1 MLTYSLNLRSN
12 PQNRSQKKWYATP
25 RITGYT
31 NLGTIAEKLSRE
43 STVSIGD
50 VYAVLYGAI
59 NIINDEL
66 AEGRKVEI
74 GKLGQLQIRFGS
86 EGADTPE
93 EFHVGMIK
101 NQRVKL
107 SEGEE
112 LKKQLP
118 FLKYKRVDPLPK
130 APATRKKSAKQK
142 K

>member
-1 MLTYSLNLRSN
+1 MLNYSLNLRSN
-12 PQNRSQKKWYATP
+12 PQNRSEKKWYATP

-31 NLGTIAEKLSRE
+31 NLDAIAEKLGRE

-50 VYAVLYGAI
+50 VYAVLYGAVS
-59 NIINDEL
+59 IINDEL

-86 EGADTPE
+86 EGAETE
-93 EFHVGMIK
+93 EAFHAGMIK

-107 SEGEE
+107 SEGSS

-118 FLKYKRVDPLPK
+118 FLKYKRVASLPK
-130 APATRKKSAKQK
+130 AASPKKKGGKQK